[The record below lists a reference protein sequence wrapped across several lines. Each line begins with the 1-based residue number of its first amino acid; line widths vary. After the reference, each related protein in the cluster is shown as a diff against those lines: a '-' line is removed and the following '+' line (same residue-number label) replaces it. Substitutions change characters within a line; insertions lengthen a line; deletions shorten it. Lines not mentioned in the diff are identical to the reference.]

1 MGFVEGG
8 IKWKYLHF
16 HFLHSLFIEITQATL
31 LKLSFQNLLNNF
43 YCS

>member
-16 HFLHSLFIEITQATL
+16 HFLHSLFIEITRAYFTETFISKPSQQFL
-31 LKLSFQNLLNNF
+31 L
-43 YCS
+43 